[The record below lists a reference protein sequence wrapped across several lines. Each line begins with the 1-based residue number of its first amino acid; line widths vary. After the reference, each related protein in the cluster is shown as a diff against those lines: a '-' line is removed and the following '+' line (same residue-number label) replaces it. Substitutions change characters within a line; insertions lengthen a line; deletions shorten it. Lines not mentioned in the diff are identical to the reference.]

1 MSNSNSGGATPL
13 GRIIGGLVIAGIFV
27 GGAWVINE
35 KTTLLQRP
43 AKESAVPTGL
53 TGIGTGIE
61 APKAVAQA
69 TPPLASFMHGG
80 KPLASG
86 CPMKVLT
93 IAWNGTLPIHL
104 ASGGVE
110 TIEGSL
116 FAKAGVRVILE
127 RQDDYGK
134 MQEEQLKFAEAVG
147 KGENCPAGGAA
158 FVIIMGD
165 GYPAYVQGVA
175 ESMGKLKQGVE
186 VVYATGYSFGEDKCM
201 LPAGFDK
208 NPQLAR
214 GSLIGAVMRDGD
226 YNICV
231 TWAAQNGIPIN
242 PDEKTYDPSAMN
254 FRSVSAFTDADAG
267 LITGFRE
274 TREVVQN
281 GKHTGKKQEV
291 AQNGTATWTPG
302 DVNIAKN
309 LGGYVAVASTREY
322 SYQMPATIIGNRDF
336 MKRNPEVVKGMIR
349 ALGEA
354 GQQIKTSDAA
364 MRRAAEVEALV
375 YKEENA
381 DYWMRY
387 AKGVTEND
395 KQGLPIFLGGSRVN
409 TLADNAFL
417 FGLGG
422 NDNLYRRIYTQFGDH
437 NVKYYPELMNGYPKY
452 DSVVNT
458 SYLAAVLKDLP
469 AAQATAKADVPVFSQ
484 GKPMDKVVARRNW
497 SLEFDTGKAT
507 LRPESIPVLE
517 EMLNQIS
524 ITSLAVEVRGHTDNI
539 GSPASNL
546 ALSRARAETVKTF
559 LLTNAAS
566 GFPGERVSTKGYG
579 DTSPQGDNKT
589 AEGRQQNRRV
599 EVILGTTAN

>member
-1 MSNSNSGGATPL
+1 MNSQPGGATRL
-13 GRIIGGLVIAGIFV
+13 GKIIGAMIAGVVVV
-27 GGAWVINE
+27 GALWFASE
-35 KTTLLQRP
+35 KTTWLQRP
-43 AKESAVPTGL
+43 AKESVVPTGL
-53 TGIGTGIE
+53 VGIGAGIE
-61 APKAVAQA
+61 VSKASTANKTPVAEY
-69 TPPLASFMHGG
+69 MHGG
-80 KPLASG
+80 KPVTVG
-86 CPMKVLT
+86 CGVNVLT
-93 IAWNGTLPIHL
+93 IAWNATMPIHL
-104 ASGGVE
+104 ANGAVD
-110 TIEGSL
+110 TVEGSL
-116 FAKAGVRVILE
+116 FAKNGARVHLE

-134 MQEEQLKFAEAVG
+134 MQEQQIKFADAVS
-147 KGENCPAGGAA
+147 KGDSCPKDGAA

-165 GYPAYVQGVA
+165 GFPAYAQGLA
-175 ESMGKLKQGVE
+175 ESMGKLKQNVE
-186 VVYATGYSFGEDKCM
+186 VIYGMGYSFGEDKCM
-201 LPAGFDK
+201 LPVGFDK

-254 FRSVSAFTDADAG
+254 FRSVSAFTEADEG
-267 LITGFRE
+267 VIKGFKE

-281 GKHTGKKQEV
+281 GKRTGKKQEV
-291 AQNGTATWTPG
+291 VQNGSATWTPG
-302 DVNIAKN
+302 DVNIAKSV
-309 LGGYVAVASTREY
+309 GGYVAVASTKEY
-322 SYQMPATIIGNRDF
+322 SFQMPATLIGNRDF
-336 MKRNPEVVKGMIR
+336 MKRNPVMVKGMIR
-349 ALGEA
+349 ALAEA

-395 KQGLPIFLGGSRVN
+395 KLGNPIALGGSRVN
-409 TLADNAFL
+409 NLADNAFL

-422 NDNLYRRIYTQFGDH
+422 NDNLFRRIYVQFGDH
-437 NVKYYPELMNGYPKY
+437 NVKYYKELMSEYPKY
-452 DSVVNT
+452 ETVVNT
-458 SYLAAVLKDLP
+458 DYLAAILKETP
-469 AAQATAKADVPVFSQ
+469 GAQVAKADAPSYSQ
-484 GKPMDKVVARRNW
+484 GKPMDRIVAKRSW
-497 SLEFDTGKAT
+497 ALEFDTGRAT

-546 ALSRARAETVKTF
+546 VLSRARAETVKSF
-559 LLTNAAS
+559 LIANATS
-566 GFPGERVSTKGYG
+566 GFPESRVSTKGYG
-579 DTSPQGDNKT
+579 DTSPVGDNQR

-599 EVILGTTAN
+599 EVILGTTN